1 MKNQKGMGQIMLIL
15 CIIIIIVVIVGIIY
29 FALEGLLKEKME
41 TYETDMLLIQGKVKV
56 LSQEAIIQKNEEVLK
71 GKKLEDNI
79 EEEKIKEL
87 LEKQVISQEESN
99 FSKYYIIEKET
110 LEEIGLQNINLKK
123 GFYIVNYDTD
133 EIIYSEGVKI
143 GENTYY
149 KLSELKL
156 QKENANLPD
165 EIENSSNQEEE
176 N

>member
-1 MKNQKGMGQIMLIL
+1 MLIL

-123 GFYIVNYDTD
+123 GFYIVNYNTD